1 MMQLSRV
8 RVLFDLFDLFPV
20 QHYFVSNVTI
30 RRGTSLC
37 RGFASDAHTRQ
48 SVGVHVEVQN
58 VQETSRT
65 LRSGSKSLVKN
76 SDNHAPVRW
85 PALFPTPT
93 YQKLMKTLI
102 WAVSY
107 ND

>member
-58 VQETSRT
+58 VQKTSRT
-65 LRSGSKSLVKN
+65 LRSGSKSLVRQSRCSQMAGTFSRANISKAHED
-76 SDNHAPVRW
+76 SHLGR
-85 PALFPTPT
+85 F
-93 YQKLMKTLI
+93 I
-102 WAVSY
+102 
-107 ND
+107 